1 MAQERIPHLDMQW
14 ASQTKILQLQFVTCI
29 LLEVENDIKPARI
42 ILGEKASKKKVLPFA
57 GTVRIGSCRRRRHCG
72 SSSPDR
78 SPPAVGVAF
87 LAAAPS
93 PTANA
98 AGQQS
103 QPIWWS
109 RMPQKQ
115 STVSHVALGRG
126 SGTRRFPSAAPSAS
140 THLWAPAPPPGRALR
155 ARTTRCAR
163 VRRRARSRG
172 LGSSGRGRASP
183 GPRRCRTSR
192 PRHRPARPRGR
203 GGRARCSRPPARV

>member
-87 LAAAPS
+87 LAAAPA

-126 SGTRRFPSAAPSAS
+126 SGTRRFPSAALSAS
-140 THLWAPAPPPGRALR
+140 TQRGPAGAARRGHATDQLGREVEVAGRGALGHRHGFRPAPRFYF
-155 ARTTRCAR
+155 
-163 VRRRARSRG
+163 
-172 LGSSGRGRASP
+172 
-183 GPRRCRTSR
+183 
-192 PRHRPARPRGR
+192 
-203 GGRARCSRPPARV
+203 

>member
-29 LLEVENDIKPARI
+29 LLEVENDIKPAHV

-87 LAAAPS
+87 LAAAPA

-126 SGTRRFPSAAPSAS
+126 SGTRRFPSAASSAS
-140 THLWAPAPPPGRALR
+140 TQLWAPSPPPGRAPR

-203 GGRARCSRPPARV
+203 GGRARCSRPSAPV

>member
-29 LLEVENDIKPARI
+29 LLEVENDIKPGRI

-87 LAAAPS
+87 LAAAPA

-98 AGQQS
+98 AGQRS
-103 QPIWWS
+103 EPIWWS

-126 SGTRRFPSAAPSAS
+126 SATPRLSSAAPSAS
-140 THLWAPAPPPGRALR
+140 THLWLSYGTMGPYAGFGAPVAHPIYFPYPDVFRLHNF
-155 ARTTRCAR
+155 TRKG
-163 VRRRARSRG
+163 VFK
-172 LGSSGRGRASP
+172 LLL
-183 GPRRCRTSR
+183 T
-192 PRHRPARPRGR
+192 
-203 GGRARCSRPPARV
+203 